1 MSSFSKYKKKMT
13 SRWQPRQLGQR
24 ELSTQSQ
31 TEREGGGRDR
41 EGEEREKQTDRVVER
56 KGWSSCMWSGL
67 AVLQSAFLPH
77 SPEGCLYTAL
87 SSWGLAG
94 CFDWLVT
101 DPHSDPIET
110 DRRQGSVSVCALG
123 RESAWCISGVY
134 SSLCS
139 TASCSWLLLNTGGK
153 VGHLSTSQSLGWL
166 QVSLRGQHRHVHRKL
181 MVVV

>member
-1 MSSFSKYKKKMT
+1 MT
-13 SRWQPRQLGQR
+13 SRWQPRQPGRR

-41 EGEEREKQTDRVVER
+41 EGEERERNRQSGGEERMKQLHVKWFSSVPVSVLTSFSWWLFVHSSLQLGP
-56 KGWSSCMWSGL
+56 GWLLW
-67 AVLQSAFLPH
+67 
-77 SPEGCLYTAL
+77 
-87 SSWGLAG
+87 LAG
-94 CFDWLVT
+94 DWLT
-101 DPHSDPIET
+101 FRSQG
-110 DRRQGSVSVCALG
+110 DRQTTGSVSVCVLG

-134 SSLCS
+134 SSSLCC
-139 TASCSWLLLNTGGK
+139 TASCTWLLLNTGGK